1 MSNRH
6 LNVLDSQI
14 KEAQSYITNFSDAV
28 DKWETI
34 AIFVELTKNEQPED
48 FLNRF
53 EPHWEEVT
61 SLVKVGAK
69 KLPKLNLKDVE
80 FHELN
85 EKLLVLFNQGILN
98 LFDVTRKIRY
108 EETFDRESFIV
119 MQKIYLLK
127 CNGNLMS
134 YPKQPHKTITS
145 LFIEEFSLVFIHHLV
160 LTYKPFLNHLP
171 FV

>member
-1 MSNRH
+1 
-6 LNVLDSQI
+6 
-14 KEAQSYITNFSDAV
+14 
-28 DKWETI
+28 
-34 AIFVELTKNEQPED
+34 VELTKNEQPED

-69 KLPKLNLKDVE
+69 KLPKMNLKDVE

-108 EETFDRESFIV
+108 EETFDRESVVTGMREFHSNAKDILAE
-119 MQKIYLLK
+119 MQWKLDEL
-127 CNGNLMS
+127 S
-134 YPKQPHKTITS
+134 ETAP
-145 LFIEEFSLVFIHHLV
+145 
-160 LTYKPFLNHLP
+160 
-171 FV
+171 